1 MALKAGRVGVDPSQ
15 VDMAG
20 KIVGGGS
27 GSDSYTKAEADAKFA
42 TKTETATLA
51 TKASLTANGK
61 EFTFA
66 YDEATQQYGFKLD
79 GTGEFIPFD
88 EGGSAIGWVEPP
100 ELIRTGLNPQSG
112 ITIISGGYQVLN
124 SVCYVDIIIQKSG
137 TNQQNIYGFPTP
149 SLGSSV
155 LLLSYNRDSDSQD
168 HDDYFSNCVSISSV
182 TLGTDGRVTVPNGSE
197 YRRFIGMYPT
207 T

>member
-1 MALKAGRVGVDPSQ
+1 MALKAGRVGVAPSQ

-20 KIVGGGS
+20 NIIGGGS

-42 TKTETATLA
+42 TKTETASLA

-112 ITIISGGYQVLN
+112 ITIISGGYQILN

-149 SLGSSV
+149 SLGSSA
-155 LLLSYNRDSDSQD
+155 LLISYNRDNDSQD